1 MLFHLFNK
9 PDINAGVK
17 AWKKTESGVL
27 LDVRTNEEY
36 EEGHIPQSVHIDVSE
51 IQKAKDILKD
61 KDVPL
66 FVHCHSGARSAY
78 AVQLLKRMG
87 YRSVKNIGGIAS
99 YTGTVEKGAKK

>member
-1 MLFHLFNK
+1 MKK
-9 PDINAGVK
+9 PNINEGVK
-17 AWKKTESGVL
+17 AWEQTENGVL
-27 LDVRTNEEY
+27 LDVRTKEEY
-36 EEGHIPQSVHIDVSE
+36 EDGHIPQSVNLDVSE
-51 IQKAKDILKD
+51 IQNARTLFPDPNT
-61 KDVPL
+61 PL